1 MLTAAYTDVDGSEQ
15 NSELAFAVNG
25 EGTKNVACVPQ
36 ERGAKL
42 FYVST
47 DYLFDGPATHR
58 IEPDHLIAPL
68 SLYGQSKAARK
79 RPFEKITSAWCIA
92 HTSWLFGT
100 SGTCFPRESPRLLR
114 ERIHESQV
122 F

>member
-1 MLTAAYTDVDGSEQ
+1 VLTAAYTDADGSEQ
-15 NSELAFAVNG
+15 NSELAFAVHG

-47 DYLFDGPATHR
+47 DYLFDGTATHR

-68 SLYGQSKAARK
+68 SVYGQSKAAGEK
-79 RPFEKITSAWCIA
+79 PFQEN
-92 HTSWLFGT
+92 HQ
-100 SGTCFPRESPRLLR
+100 RLVHCAYFLAFWHLR
-114 ERIHESQV
+114 DLLPGGVTAPKGKDS
-122 F
+122 